1 MKTVLEVRYDK
12 TSPDIVKMVAKIRDL
27 LRSLRGGYKIY
38 ETNNSIEVSK

>member
-12 TSPDIVKMVAKIRDL
+12 ATPDIAKTVVKIRDL

-38 ETNNSIEVSK
+38 ENQNTIEVSK

>member
-1 MKTVLEVRYDK
+1 MKTVLELKYDK

-38 ETNNSIEVSK
+38 ETQNTIEVTK

>member
-12 TSPDIVKMVAKIRDL
+12 ASPDIVKMVAKIKDI

-38 ETNNSIEVSK
+38 ENQNTIEVTK